1 MRQETHSTITLY
13 RRNDD
18 GEFVPYGER
27 MNISTLHHG
36 SWLLVSSP
44 GSVHLTSLDD
54 PEDMPAMHAAVLA
67 ALHDTKDEVSHE
79 LIHHGFFGF
88 TSANDVPAHVT
99 AAWQAY
105 CSVAS
110 AYCISRWGPSL
121 NTIVK
126 KAFAPL
132 VKRARELLASGDMP
146 PLRVSIARITGE
158 DIRRQFRKLRVT
170 EEDNETEPVQESG

>member
-1 MRQETHSTITLY
+1 MMLY

-27 MNISTLHHG
+27 MNISALQHG
-36 SWLLVSSP
+36 SWLLVASP
-44 GSVHLTSLDD
+44 GSVSLTKLDD

-67 ALHDTKDEVSHE
+67 AVHDTKDEVSHE
-79 LIHHGFFGF
+79 LIKHGLFGAAF
-88 TSANDVPAHVT
+88 EGQPADVA

-105 CSVAS
+105 ADVAS
-110 AYCISRWGPSL
+110 KYCVVRWGPSL
-121 NTIVK
+121 ATVVK
-126 KAFAPL
+126 KAFTPL
-132 VKRARELLASGDMP
+132 VKRARELLASGDMT

-158 DIRRQFRKLRVT
+158 DVRRQFRKLRVT